1 MLPKRAGFIPVR
13 LGSRILRTETA
24 SLAALA
30 AVQMLWGDFGQ
41 DEGVDRCPI
50 ISDQSMMRLS
60 SVYYHLLPLL
70 VLLAAISLACIVAYF
85 IVQGMGEFVPFRKI
99 ISKSTQLFLVL
110 SIFPAMAY
118 LKINKEELG
127 FAPRPVFLKQ
137 LLQGFGLGFM
147 TLMPVFIAQYV
158 LKINVID
165 EAHIW
170 TFGLV
175 ARNMAI
181 SLLLALII
189 SLIEEPLF
197 RGILLVG
204 LNKKLPVMAAILIS
218 STYYAALHFLSSKTD
233 IPVQE
238 LNLFS
243 GFKLLGEAVANLLNP
258 NILSAFFALL
268 LVGIF
273 LGVLRTQIK
282 SSLGLMYRLSYLL
295 GMANKNEQA
304 DYLTRILTRTIFIW
318 SAAMMA

>member
-1 MLPKRAGFIPVR
+1 
-13 LGSRILRTETA
+13 
-24 SLAALA
+24 
-30 AVQMLWGDFGQ
+30 
-41 DEGVDRCPI
+41 
-50 ISDQSMMRLS
+50 MRYLFYTI
-60 SVYYHLLPLL
+60 VPLL
-70 VLLAAISLACIVAYF
+70 VLLAAISLACIVGYF
-85 IVQGMGEFVPFRKI
+85 IVQGIGDFVPFRKI

-147 TLMPVFIAQYV
+147 TLMPVFIVLYV

-165 EAHIW
+165 EAQLW
-170 TFGLV
+170 TVGLL

-204 LNKKLPVMAAILIS
+204 LNKKLPVIAAILIS

-233 IPVQE
+233 YTC
-238 LNLFS
+238 S
-243 GFKLLGEAVANLLNP
+243 G
-258 NILSAFFALL
+258 
-268 LVGIF
+268 
-273 LGVLRTQIK
+273 
-282 SSLGLMYRLSYLL
+282 Y
-295 GMANKNEQA
+295 
-304 DYLTRILTRTIFIW
+304 
-318 SAAMMA
+318 